1 MIFLHPLINYS
12 KIREIAKTKEQ
23 SVKNNLQMSYLMR
36 LTLHGGKNREVLM
49 TGTIV
54 QIDGGHAPV
63 QRKTTLDDD
72 RSSSHMFRK

>member
-1 MIFLHPLINYS
+1 MIFLHQLFNYS
-12 KIREIAKTKEQ
+12 KIREIAKTKENL
-23 SVKNNLQMSYLMR
+23 VNNLQMSYLMR

-63 QRKTTLDDD
+63 QRITTLDDD